1 MPLAAHF
8 FLPLN
13 VLTTQRSGGLTATK
27 IKLAWAAWWV
37 VCFVMSAVMLRQT
50 IVAAANPVT
59 QDNIAWNDHVVGKA
73 YGLWSNGT
81 TYLRVEDVIRAV
93 RAAGQSVSW
102 DGHTLRIMPDR
113 HHISHL
119 GNIHSGGGDIDI
131 LLGGTL
137 VQRVTGLQ
145 TADPA
150 TGHLTTFLPIWYVM
164 QVLSRIDIHGR
175 WDGSTWRLWDQ
186 SLFDTGVGRFVA
198 SRAGVVSVAVYDA
211 MNGETWLYHPDLTF
225 DTASIVKVTIMGDL
239 LAQVQSHEG
248 SLSASERATMTRMI
262 QYSDNDA
269 ATELWNLAGGSTG
282 ISRFLHQ
289 AGMTETTAD
298 TYGYWGLTRTTALDQ
313 VSLLRDFAYP
323 NSVLQPFNRKYGLY
337 LMEHVV
343 AWQRWGIST
352 GPTDKTTVA
361 LKNGWLPLS
370 SSNWEINSI
379 GYVHGGGRNYVIAVL
394 SDGNPTEAYGIDTVE
409 AISQMIW
416 DDLPAKN

>member
-1 MPLAAHF
+1 M
-8 FLPLN
+8 
-13 VLTTQRSGGLTATK
+13 
-27 IKLAWAAWWV
+27 
-37 VCFVMSAVMLRQT
+37 
-50 IVAAANPVT
+50 T
-59 QDNIAWNDHVVGKA
+59 QDHIAWNDRVVGNA
-73 YGLWSNGT
+73 YGVWSNGT
-81 TYLRVEDVIRAV
+81 TYLRVEDVIRAIQ
-93 RAAGQSVSW
+93 ATGQSVSW
-102 DGHTLRIMPDR
+102 DGHALRIKPDA
-113 HHISHL
+113 HHTSHL
-119 GNIHSGGGDIDI
+119 GNIHPSGGDIAI

-145 TADPA
+145 AADPA
-150 TGHLTTFLPIWYVM
+150 TGQRTTFLPIWYVM
-164 QVLSRIDIHGR
+164 QALSRIDIHSR

-186 SLFDTGVGRFVA
+186 SLFDTDVGRFVA
-198 SRAGVVSVAVYDA
+198 SRAGVVSIAVYDA

-239 LAQVQSHEG
+239 LAQVQSHRG
-248 SLSASERATMTRMI
+248 SLSVPERATMTRMI
-262 QYSDNDA
+262 EYSDNDA
-269 ATELWNLAGGSTG
+269 ATELWNQAGGSTG

-323 NSVLQPFNRKYGLY
+323 NSVLQLFNRKYGLY

-343 AWQRWGIST
+343 AWQRWGVSK
-352 GPTDKTTVA
+352 GPTDKATVA

-379 GYVHGGGRNYVIAVL
+379 GYVHGAGRNYVIAVL
-394 SDGNPTEAYGIDTVE
+394 SDGNPTEAYGIDTVGT
-409 AISQMIW
+409 ISQMIW